1 MTLIELAEPIFQQL
15 CRLNRLARL
24 AGAPK
29 AGNTSFFVKESAT
42 TPRGSSLN
50 LDYAVVRSEVK
61 TLLDDFL
68 QKAGADVRLA
78 AQAKKM
84 EMPLLFFIDSMI
96 AESTLPFAA
105 QWNQNRLAYE
115 RNELAGDEKFFDLL
129 DETMK
134 DSSEEASERLAVFYT
149 CLGLGFTGIYFRQPE
164 FLRKTM
170 LTIAPRIRKALEND
184 ESARICPDSY
194 EGVDTRDLIQ
204 PPGRRMALVGMVFLC
219 LTLATILTYVILYRQ
234 ASQNLS
240 SALFNIEEQDLS
252 AKPK

>member
-1 MTLIELAEPIFQQL
+1 MTLIELAEPIFQQI

-24 AGAPK
+24 AGGAK
-29 AGNTSFFVKESAT
+29 AGNTSFFVKEAAM
-42 TPRGSSLN
+42 TPRGGNLN
-50 LDYAVVRSEVK
+50 LEYTVVRSEVK
-61 TLLDDFL
+61 ALMEDFL
-68 QKAGADVRLA
+68 HRAGGDVRLA
-78 AQAKKM
+78 AQAQKM
-84 EMPLLFFIDSMI
+84 ELPLLFFIDSMI
-96 AESTLPFAA
+96 AESSLPFAA

-134 DSSEEASERLAVFYT
+134 DSGEEASERLAIYYT

-164 FLRKTM
+164 FLRKTI

-184 ESARICPDSY
+184 ENARICPDSY

-204 PPGRRMALVGMVFLC
+204 PPGRRVALVGMIFLC
-219 LTLATILTYVILYRQ
+219 LTLATIVTYVILYRQ

-240 SALFNIEEQDLS
+240 SALINIEEQDLS